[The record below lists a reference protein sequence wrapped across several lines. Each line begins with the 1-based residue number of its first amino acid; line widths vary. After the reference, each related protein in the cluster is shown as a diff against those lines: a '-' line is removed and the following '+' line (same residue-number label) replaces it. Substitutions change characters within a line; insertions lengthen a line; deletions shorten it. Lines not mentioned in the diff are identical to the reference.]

1 MGFVQRWDLYNSPT
15 YVVSVKPA
23 LESDVQEVTSY
34 SYANNISFL
43 ATGGGHGYSATLGA
57 LNGGVESDLGVFNT
71 SDVDLV
77 ANTLTVG
84 GSVPFSNVFSALQ
97 AAGKELH
104 FGFMELAYFFLPPAT
119 GCSCVGIVGATLGGG
134 IGYYSGLHGVI
145 SDSLL
150 SARIITGKGELLTAS
165 ATSNSHLFWAIKGA
179 GFNYGVVTEA
189 TFQLYDQTNGGEAM
203 NADMMFPASAN
214 GSVWKAI
221 AGFVGNQPKELS
233 LNAAVV
239 FRPGTGLVMIVN
251 AIFIGPSL
259 TGQSLIKPF
268 LDLQPIN
275 LNIST
280 LAYKDVSDNAIYGL
294 VARGCARGVN
304 YTSRGLNLYSI
315 DPAALVANVNY
326 MNASIGTDPTRL
338 QECEFTYSQFAPYGL
353 QLHAAAVSSFGSAVR
368 TRLQASAGAPNG
380 SLQVY
385 VHFAQGNEDPENWYT
400 AAKLPRLREL
410 KARYDPGGL
419 FRFYNPVA

>member
-1 MGFVQRWDLYNSPT
+1 MSACCSLLLAAQSFYHNGRTNQTL
-15 YVVSVKPA
+15 A
-23 LESDVQEVTSY
+23 SD
-34 SYANNISFL
+34 
-43 ATGGGHGYSATLGA
+43 
-57 LNGGVESDLGVFNT
+57 
-71 SDVDLV
+71 
-77 ANTLTVG
+77 
-84 GSVPFSNVFSALQ
+84 
-97 AAGKELH
+97 

-239 FRPGTGLVMIVN
+239 FRPGTGVRMIPLTYH
-251 AIFIGPSL
+251 FQTSSSSSL
-259 TGQSLIKPF
+259 S
-268 LDLQPIN
+268 
-275 LNIST
+275 
-280 LAYKDVSDNAIYGL
+280 
-294 VARGCARGVN
+294 
-304 YTSRGLNLYSI
+304 
-315 DPAALVANVNY
+315 
-326 MNASIGTDPTRL
+326 
-338 QECEFTYSQFAPYGL
+338 
-353 QLHAAAVSSFGSAVR
+353 
-368 TRLQASAGAPNG
+368 
-380 SLQVY
+380 
-385 VHFAQGNEDPENWYT
+385 
-400 AAKLPRLREL
+400 
-410 KARYDPGGL
+410 
-419 FRFYNPVA
+419 